1 MRCRRVI
8 FPHPLQVLMKCWTPS
23 FWHPSHS
30 QLLFRLSDWL
40 LQENPVT
47 VGISA
52 VWPELSTQDTQQVFS
67 QKSQNERVV
76 GVLQISAVVGEYR
89 DIYLLQHPSPPPASF
104 NIPTLQYPNPHLPH
118 STSQSS
124 DADCYLG
131 VCGKCM
137 GVYSGGRGISHY
149 PLASISRIFWQ
160 LTLIYKQ
167 YTMEMASW
175 QDM

>member
-30 QLLFRLSDWL
+30 QLLFRLSDWV

-104 NIPTLQYPNPHLPH
+104 NIPTLQHPNPHLPH
-118 STSQSS
+118 STSQPPTHLIQHPDPLPASFNIPVLW
-124 DADCYLG
+124 CWLLFGG
-131 VCGKCM
+131 VCEVYG
-137 GVYSGGRGISHY
+137 GVFRG
-149 PLASISRIFWQ
+149 
-160 LTLIYKQ
+160 
-167 YTMEMASW
+167 
-175 QDM
+175 